1 MKKSLKRYSVLFW
14 LFISIVTILGYQ
26 NCSNKLSFDVAD
38 STKPGPIDCEFGD
51 SFVRNGESVDAFA
64 LSSVPVGQVCYSE
77 KRTCNKGLL
86 TGKYLFSR
94 CEVGVPKSCTLSD
107 KVINHGGSISAYS
120 SETVAFGLSCNQV
133 MQVRFCNDGILNG
146 GGQYTFTS
154 CNVAPETVKLPCTQ
168 DGLTLTSGQSN
179 IFFQARSVPYGQEC
193 LSQARTC
200 INGTLSG
207 SYQFSSCSKGTTQTD
222 QFDFIMQST
231 SMPVDLIIVLD
242 NSGSM
247 SEEAAHVQKN
257 LTALINSVSNRSD
270 IRVGVISSKSPMF
283 GIDVSKISGAA
294 QLGNR
299 LQQADQE
306 VGSWGALACLLKN
319 IKDNSTQM
327 ATRFPKTYSHW
338 KNTSSPVFED
348 YFCTNAGTQF
358 SSDFLR
364 TNSQKVVI
372 VVSDDK
378 STFESMSDDVGYEK
392 WSTNDF
398 YSILNTSYF
407 NTPYHSGS
415 DNMTFFGFIGLGSIS
430 PCQSGRG
437 LFYEKLAAETNGRVF
452 NICDADWTQH
462 FNSITNA
469 SMLINSSSMQLKYSA
484 SSILEVKIDGNLIST
499 SDYQVFGR
507 FIKLDTNKLGLVN
520 GRSYKVS
527 VQYTY
532 N

>member
-1 MKKSLKRYSVLFW
+1 MKKSIKRFSVFFW
-14 LFISIVTILGYQ
+14 LLLSSIIILGYQ
-26 NCSNKLSFDVAD
+26 NCAKEKINFGVAD
-38 STKPGPIDCEFGD
+38 SNKASPIDCEFGD

-77 KRTCNKGLL
+77 KRTCNKGQL
-86 TGKYLFSR
+86 TGKFLFSR
-94 CEVGVPKSCTLSD
+94 CEVGVPKSCTLGN
-107 KVINHGGSISAYS
+107 KIINHGGSISAYS
-120 SETVAFGLSCNQV
+120 SDTVAFGSSCSQV
-133 MQVRFCNDGILNG
+133 MQVRSCNDGLLNG

-179 IFFQARSVPYGQEC
+179 LFFQARSVPYGQEC

-200 INGTLSG
+200 SNGTLSG
-207 SYQFSSCSKGTTQTD
+207 SYQFSSCSKGATQTD

-270 IRVGVISSKSPMF
+270 IRVGVISSKHTTF
-283 GIDVSKISGAA
+283 GIDVSKITGATL
-294 QLGNR
+294 LGNR

-319 IKDNSTQM
+319 IEGNDSQM
-327 ATRFPKTYSHW
+327 ATRFPKM
-338 KNTSSPVFED
+338 SSAISSYASLQNDF
-348 YFCTNAGTQF
+348 FCTKAGTKF
-358 SSDFLR
+358 SSVFLR
-364 TNSQKVVI
+364 LNSHKVV
-372 VVSDDK
+372 VVISDDE
-378 STFESMSDDVGYEK
+378 STFDWIPRFEK
-392 WSTNDF
+392 TLMNTNDF

-430 PCQSGRG
+430 PCQSSRG
-437 LFYEKLAAETNGRVF
+437 VFYEKLAAETNGRVF
-452 NICDADWTQH
+452 DICDADWTQH

-484 SSILEVKIDGNLIST
+484 SSILEVKIDGNSIST

>member
-1 MKKSLKRYSVLFW
+1 MKKSIKKFSVFFW
-14 LFISIVTILGYQ
+14 LLLSTIIILGYQ
-26 NCSNKLSFDVAD
+26 NCAKEKINFGVAD
-38 STKPGPIDCEFGD
+38 SNKASPIDCEFGD

-64 LSSVPVGQVCYSE
+64 QSSVPVGQICNSE
-77 KRTCNKGLL
+77 KRTCNKGQL

-94 CEVGVPKSCTLSD
+94 CEVGVPKSCTLGN
-107 KVINHGGSISAYS
+107 KIINHGGSISAYS
-120 SETVAFGLSCNQV
+120 SDTVAFGSSCSQV
-133 MQVRFCNDGILNG
+133 MQVRTCNDGLLNG

-168 DGLTLTSGQSN
+168 DGVTLTSGQSKL
-179 IFFQARSVPYGQEC
+179 FFQARSVPYGQEC
-193 LSQARTC
+193 LSETRTC
-200 INGTLSG
+200 SNGTLSG

-231 SMPVDLIIVLD
+231 SQPLDLIIVLD

-257 LTALINSVSNRSD
+257 LTALINSVNDRSD
-270 IRVGVISSKSPMF
+270 IRVGVISSKDSTF
-283 GIDVSKISGAA
+283 GIDVSKITGAPL
-294 QLGNR
+294 LGNR

-306 VGSWGALACLLKN
+306 VGSTDALFCLSKHLKGVNKLSN
-319 IKDNSTQM
+319 ISESLFNQSD
-327 ATRFPKTYSHW
+327 YSFLQCDDILT
-338 KNTSSPVFED
+338 KS
-348 YFCTNAGTQF
+348 YF
-358 SSDFLR
+358 SIDFLR
-364 TNSQKVVI
+364 INSHKVI
-372 VVSDDK
+372 VIISDDF
-378 STFESMSDDVGYEK
+378 TGYEYT
-392 WSTNDF
+392 SVAMNSLMTDF
-398 YSILNTSYF
+398 YSILNPSYF

-430 PCQSGRG
+430 PCQSSRG
-437 LFYEKLAAETNGRVF
+437 VFYEKLAAETNGRVF

-507 FIKLDTNKLGLVN
+507 YIKLDTNKLGLVN